1 MKKYK
6 IKSFHKK
13 IISDTITPVS
23 IYLKVRDQFPNCI
36 LLESSDYQ
44 INSNNYS
51 YICFNPIAHV
61 KVKNDTIS
69 YLYPDQKTKEIK
81 ISENDKISDFI
92 HHFTS
97 IFDTTNYNFK
107 FISNGL
113 FGYIA
118 HEAVER
124 FESINLNKEK
134 NDLNIPDLFYSVYQ
148 NVIAVSSFNHEAHIF
163 CHSYRSENN
172 ISSIEKII
180 NIKTYAS
187 YNFKKINT
195 KYSDI
200 NDNQFLELVK
210 KAKYHCQRGD
220 VFQLVLSRRFIQEFK
235 GDEFNVYRAL
245 RSINPSPY
253 LFYFDYGDFKI
264 FGSSPEAQLVVE
276 NGKAEIHPIAGTFKR
291 TGNENEDQKLAKL
304 LLNDPKENSEHVMLI
319 DLARNDLGRNGTE
332 VKVEKNREIQF
343 FSHVI
348 HLVSKVTSIK
358 NPNSETFQLVADTFP
373 AGTLTGA
380 PKHMALKLIDRYE
393 INNRNFYGGA
403 IGYMDF
409 NGNFNHAITIR
420 SFMSKDYKLHYQA
433 GAGIVSKSEA
443 KKELE
448 EIYNKLGAL
457 DNALSLAENI

>member
-51 YICFNPIAHV
+51 YICFNPIAHI

-97 IFDTTNYNFK
+97 IFETTNYNFK

-276 NGKAEIHPIAGTFKR
+276 DGKAEIHPIAGTFKR

>member
-51 YICFNPIAHV
+51 YICFNPIAHI

-187 YNFKKINT
+187 YNFKKIKT

-200 NDNQFLELVK
+200 DDNQFLELVK

-276 NGKAEIHPIAGTFKR
+276 DGKAEIHPIAGTFKR

>member
-51 YICFNPIAHV
+51 YICFNPIAHI

-187 YNFKKINT
+187 YNFKKIKT

-276 NGKAEIHPIAGTFKR
+276 DGKAEIHPIAGTFKR